1 MSFNQQR
8 SDLIKIILED
18 ETIIAEE
25 DEILHMLLKQQITK
39 NLNSE
44 NENKLTAGQKAAD
57 KLAKFAG
64 SWVFIITFFI
74 ILTAWIVLNAV
85 ILVKPYDVYP
95 FILLNLILSCLASI
109 QAPIIMMSQN
119 RQEEKDR
126 IRAINDY
133 KVNLKAEI
141 MIEDIHEKLDILID
155 KQQEVYERL
164 NALEKPTN
172 SFDC

>member
-64 SWVFIITFFI
+64 SWGFIITFFI

-119 RQEEKDR
+119 RQSDKDR
-126 IRAINDY
+126 LSAELDHQVNIRAET
-133 KVNLKAEI
+133 KTSLI
-141 MIEDIHEKLDILID
+141 MSRLDDLEKGIHE
-155 KQQEVYERL
+155 L
-164 NALEKPTN
+164 NRQHVTFMENNRRAI
-172 SFDC
+172 

>member
-44 NENKLTAGQKAAD
+44 NENKLTAGQKAAV

-64 SWVFIITFFI
+64 SWGFIITFFI

-95 FILLNLILSCLASI
+95 FILLI
-109 QAPIIMMSQN
+109 PI
-119 RQEEKDR
+119 R
-126 IRAINDY
+126 
-133 KVNLKAEI
+133 
-141 MIEDIHEKLDILID
+141 
-155 KQQEVYERL
+155 
-164 NALEKPTN
+164 
-172 SFDC
+172 

>member
-57 KLAKFAG
+57 KLA
-64 SWVFIITFFI
+64 
-74 ILTAWIVLNAV
+74 
-85 ILVKPYDVYP
+85 
-95 FILLNLILSCLASI
+95 
-109 QAPIIMMSQN
+109 
-119 RQEEKDR
+119 
-126 IRAINDY
+126 
-133 KVNLKAEI
+133 
-141 MIEDIHEKLDILID
+141 
-155 KQQEVYERL
+155 
-164 NALEKPTN
+164 
-172 SFDC
+172 